1 MPGQRF
7 LQPGSG
13 QLQPVRGVHA
23 AAGQQGLVA
32 LKDEGQLTELT
43 ALGSA
48 GTGQLCQL
56 LAGKARALQLIDG
69 LSRHL
74 AKGRTAPVA
83 VIVVDIVLQLLQRP
97 AHQHGTACVREG
109 LHRRAALGGK
119 DLFCQTGKRKTLHHA
134 GQGIPQLTVDAALG
148 AGSEL
153 FRHQQ
158 DAFFPFFGPGADAL
172 VQQRCFSAAG
182 TAQK

>member
-1 MPGQRF
+1 MPGQCF

-43 ALGSA
+43 ALGPA

-56 LAGKARALQLIDG
+56 PAGKARALQLVDG

-83 VIVVDIVLQLLQRP
+83 VIIVDIVLQLLQCP
-97 AHQHGTACVREG
+97 AHQHGTACIREG
-109 LHRRAALGGK
+109 LYRRAALGGK

>member
-1 MPGQRF
+1 MKSEHLVGTSIPRFTYDTPTVPGNDF
-7 LQPGSG
+7 YALCEGCLLYTS

-56 LAGKARALQLIDG
+56 LAGKARAFQLVDG

-74 AKGRTAPVA
+74 EMCIRDSPPRTRSRSRYP
-83 VIVVDIVLQLLQRP
+83 
-97 AHQHGTACVREG
+97 
-109 LHRRAALGGK
+109 
-119 DLFCQTGKRKTLHHA
+119 
-134 GQGIPQLTVDAALG
+134 
-148 AGSEL
+148 AGSL
-153 FRHQQ
+153 
-158 DAFFPFFGPGADAL
+158 PSGWP
-172 VQQRCFSAAG
+172 
-182 TAQK
+182 